1 MSTTSPYSILWELFG
16 PSGEVLYKRTTS
28 GSPSDPDD
36 LTITGLDYAGDYTV
50 TVTDA
55 NGCFTSEVVTL
66 DDGSNEDPFTVG
78 ETPVVTQP
86 GCNSDELGSIELELS
101 GGAQPYDIKWYKL
114 SVAQQTAT
122 SSTNS
127 GTGTSTSTTSSST
140 NIEFSDGGY
149 VSMNKDGFYLV
160 DQLQP
165 GKYRAIVTDAT
176 GCSIFSRSGVIKH
189 LFQYDKSKSFNRK
202 FYCIQV

>member
-1 MSTTSPYSILWELFG
+1 MRQLLNLLTCSNGIQGSLGVNITGGTVSTTSPYSILWELFG

-55 NGCFTSEVVTL
+55 NGCFTSEVITL

-114 SVAQQTAT
+114 SVAQQSAT

-127 GTGTSTSTTSSST
+127 GTGHINFY
-140 NIEFSDGGY
+140 NI
-149 VSMNKDGFYLV
+149 
-160 DQLQP
+160 
-165 GKYRAIVTDAT
+165 
-176 GCSIFSRSGVIKH
+176 
-189 LFQYDKSKSFNRK
+189 FNNIT
-202 FYCIQV
+202 Y